1 MRACRTVSP
10 SSSTSAVVAAAA
22 LALTGAVVFQL
33 YGAGSPSPL
42 AWRDLS
48 PRLRGIELPDPARR
62 TFKVPA
68 AIRDFQLEAMPGVTP
83 RRVPLDWRRE
93 ELVLLSPGPRSSTGY
108 GIRIV
113 SVTERRSR
121 IDVVARETS
130 PRLGDRV
137 EARVTYPYRLLAI
150 PRSGKRVHIVWEGQ

>member
-1 MRACRTVSP
+1 MSP
-10 SSSTSAVVAAAA
+10 SSSTSAAVAAAA

-33 YGAGSPSPL
+33 YGSPSPL

-93 ELVLLSPGPRSSTGY
+93 ELVLVSPGPRSSTGY
-108 GIRIV
+108 GVRIV
-113 SVTERRSR
+113 SVTERRDR